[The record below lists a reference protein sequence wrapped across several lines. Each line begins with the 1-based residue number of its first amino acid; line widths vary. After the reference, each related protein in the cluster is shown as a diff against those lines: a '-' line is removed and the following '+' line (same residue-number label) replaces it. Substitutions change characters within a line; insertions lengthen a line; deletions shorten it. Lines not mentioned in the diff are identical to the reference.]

1 MSIHTA
7 KAKSGE
13 CLPAPPIFPTRII
26 RRYGDYMP
34 PLLPLVPLPL
44 LPDVPLMPD
53 EPAPMPDPFAPAAPL
68 PALLPLDPVLP
79 PVVDDPELL
88 IEPVVSLFRQSPFFA
103 EPEEQL
109 PSRELP

>member
-1 MSIHTA
+1 
-7 KAKSGE
+7 
-13 CLPAPPIFPTRII
+13 
-26 RRYGDYMP
+26 MP
-34 PLLPLVPLPL
+34 PLEPVPALP

-53 EPAPMPDPFAPAAPL
+53 EPAPMPELFAPAAPL

-79 PVVDDPELL
+79 LVVDDPELL

-109 PSRELP
+109 P